1 MKVCIHRG
9 TQEIGGT
16 CIEIEAKGKRI
27 VLDVGLPLDA
37 GDTDNTETLLPRVNG
52 FLESDPTL
60 LAILISHPHIDH
72 FGLTEH
78 IQKEVPLIIGKAA
91 HNILKA
97 ASNFSPY
104 GIDSRETIFLNDR
117 KVLEIGPF
125 KITPFLVDHSA
136 YDAYSILIESDGIKL
151 FYSGD
156 FRAHGRKAKLFH
168 KLIQNPPNDIDV
180 LLMEGTTI
188 GRRNHDE
195 KFPTEDDLISDF
207 VELFK
212 STKGMCLVWCSGQNI
227 DRIVTAYKACKIAG
241 RQFIADMYTAEI
253 LRATENPN
261 LPQGHWNGIK
271 VFLPKSQKYRV
282 IQQKLFDMS
291 NQYKPYR
298 IYPENLPQEASN
310 SAMIFRPSMFKD
322 LEEAGCLDH
331 SSLAYSLWEGYLKMD
346 QQKEFLDKLEK
357 HRIEMKLIHTSGHAS
372 VSDLKIFANAI
383 KAKKLVPIHSFETD
397 QFPDLFN
404 NVELKQ
410 DGAWW
415 DVCGPKL
422 N

>member
-16 CIEIEAKGKRI
+16 CIEVESKGKRI

-37 GDTDNTETLLPRVNG
+37 GDTENAETLLPKVSG
-52 FLESDPTL
+52 FLETDKTL
-60 LAILISHPHIDH
+60 LAILISHPHLDH
-72 FGLTEH
+72 FGLTKH
-78 IQKEVPLIIGKAA
+78 IQEEVPLIIGKAA

-117 KVLEIGPF
+117 EILEIGPF

-136 YDAYSILIESDGIKL
+136 YDAYSILIESDGKKL

-168 KLIQNPPNDIDV
+168 KLVQSPPKNIDV

-195 KFPTEDDLISDF
+195 KFATEDDLITDF
-207 VELFK
+207 IEFIK

-227 DRIVTAYKACKIAG
+227 DRIVTAYKACKIAK
-241 RQFIADMYTAEI
+241 RQFIMDMYTAEV

-261 LPQGHWNGIK
+261 LPQGHWKGIR
-271 VFLPKSQKYRV
+271 VFLPKSQKAR
-282 IQQKLFDMS
+282 IIKQKLFDVS
-291 NQYKPYR
+291 KKYKPYR
-298 IYPENLPQEASN
+298 IYPEDLPKESSN
-310 SAMIFRPSMFKD
+310 SVMLFRPSMFKD
-322 LEEAGCLDH
+322 LEEVGCLDQAG
-331 SSLAYSLWEGYLKMD
+331 LVYSLWEGYLKMN
-346 QQKEFLDKLEK
+346 QQKSFLEK
-357 HRIEMKLIHTSGHAS
+357 LNKYKINIKLIHTSGHAS
-372 VSDLKIFANAI
+372 VPDLKTFANAI
-383 KAKKLVPIHSFETD
+383 RAKKLVPIHSFETN
-397 QFPDLFN
+397 QYPDIFN
-404 NVELKQ
+404 NVDLKQ
-410 DGAWW
+410 DGEWW
-415 DVCGPKL
+415 EVDKPIT